1 MCVGKETVT
10 ETLGNKAR
18 TKQRVTP
25 RLPVRERGELHLP
38 YSYTCSPGPT
48 WKRDG
53 GHHLLEERV

>member
-38 YSYTCSPGPT
+38 TATPAAQDPPGKG
-48 WKRDG
+48 W
-53 GHHLLEERV
+53 